1 MTDSIGLGH
10 SRRGPGALNLNAVVA
25 AHRCLAA
32 PFRAPTL
39 VVLTIGAD
47 DARAAYSD
55 RHRGDGGR
63 RYPSYA
69 SHMPSF
75 EAP

>member
-1 MTDSIGLGH
+1 MTDSVGPPGL
-10 SRRGPGALNLNAVVA
+10 RRGPGALNLNAVVA
-25 AHRCLAA
+25 AHRGLAA

-47 DARAAYSD
+47 DARAAYAD
-55 RHRGDGGR
+55 RHRGGGCR
-63 RYPSYA
+63 CPSYA